1 MGDGVVSG
9 GQDSYLFGDISADV
23 VGDNSTK
30 GTLKPQTVRYFY
42 PSLMFAVGSSRP
54 SKWSY
59 NWASFGANL
68 DYVATRRYDTQ
79 HNDIQPDDTQHNNI
93 QPNDTQHN
101 ITVIA
106 TLSITTF
113 SLKTLSITFK

>member
-1 MGDGVVSG
+1 MPGAKVSSPPAILKLPVGGLGDAEKGLICDGVVSG
-9 GQDSYLFGDISADV
+9 GQDSYLFGDNSADV

-42 PSLMFAVGSSRP
+42 PSLMFAVGASRP

-68 DYVATRRYDTQ
+68 DYVATRRYDIQ
-79 HNDIQPDDTQHNNI
+79 HNS
-93 QPNDTQHN
+93 
-101 ITVIA
+101 V
-106 TLSITTF
+106 
-113 SLKTLSITFK
+113 